1 MRTEVKNNSLSNLQQ
16 RVITGLLGAVLM
28 VTGMVYSAWS
38 FGILFFLITVLAT
51 HEFYK
56 LVKLDGNNPLHW
68 LGSIVSGLVFGGTYW
83 VASGNLETKYLT
95 LIFPLLS
102 LVFLIKLYA
111 KEQKPFVNI
120 AFTFLGIIYVAFP
133 LSLLNFIAFENQIFN
148 YQIVSGCLFLLW
160 GSDTGAYFAGTTFGK
175 KKLFE
180 RISPKKSWEG
190 LIGGFILSLIV
201 AFVLAYFYVSIPL
214 WKWIVLS
221 LIIVICGTYGD
232 LVESL
237 FKRSLNV
244 KDSGTLLPGHGG
256 LLDRFDGLLLSSP
269 FLTTFMV
276 LTQ

>member
-1 MRTEVKNNSLSNLQQ
+1 VKNNSLSNLQQ
-16 RVITGLLGAVLM
+16 RVITGLLGALLM

-38 FGILFFLITVLAT
+38 FGILFFLITILAT

-56 LVKLDGNNPLHW
+56 LVRLDGNNPLHW
-68 LGSIVSGLVFGGTYW
+68 LGTIVSGMVFMGTYW
-83 VASGNLETKYLT
+83 VASGSLETKYLT

-102 LVFLIKLYA
+102 LVFLIKLYK

-133 LSLLNFIAFENQIFN
+133 LSLLNFIAFENQVFN

-160 GSDTGAYFAGTTFGK
+160 GSDTGAYFAGTTLGK

-190 LIGGFILSLIV
+190 LFGGFILSLIV
-201 AFVLAYFYVSIPL
+201 AFVLSYFYVSIPL
-214 WKWIVLS
+214 WKWVVLS
-221 LIIVICGTYGD
+221 LLIVICGTYGD

-269 FLTTFMV
+269 FLATFMV